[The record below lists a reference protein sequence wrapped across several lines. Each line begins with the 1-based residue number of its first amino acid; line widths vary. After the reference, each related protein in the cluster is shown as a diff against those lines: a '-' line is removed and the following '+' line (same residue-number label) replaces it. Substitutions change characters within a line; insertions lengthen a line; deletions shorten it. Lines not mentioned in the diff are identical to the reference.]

1 MMIDDSISF
10 LGSANLDSRSL
21 AWDFEVNALIIDRNS
36 TKELQRIFD
45 YDKRHR
51 CVPLTEEYW
60 KAKPAKQKFEGWL
73 FHFLGPFV

>member
-1 MMIDDSISF
+1 MNKSQI
-10 LGSANLDSRSL
+10 ANFTLQKIKKWL
-21 AWDFEVNALIIDRNS
+21 F
-36 TKELQRIFD
+36 LQRIFD